1 MEYVRK
7 RKVLNGRIT
16 VFFMAIL
23 MTMLTASTAWGG
35 NEILINDTIGPVFP
49 PTFYSNIQIV
59 DDTGV
64 TPPLFFGPSPVD
76 DIIGVGN
83 LTASGTVSA
92 GSLTATGT
100 VTGSNITAT
109 NSTDISNNATAIG
122 ANTTAIGTNTTD
134 IGTNTTAIGTNTTA
148 IGTNTTDIGTNTT
161 AIGAN
166 TTAIGANTTAIASI
180 NTGFSDLEEEA
191 FSGIASVAAMA
202 SIPAPRDG
210 NRFALGMGVGNY
222 EGESAFAAGLSAN
235 IATNMRVTASVGF
248 SNDNVASGV
257 GLGLSW

>member
-23 MTMLTASTAWGG
+23 LTMLTASTAWGFG
-35 NEILINDTIGPVFP
+35 EVIADYLGVHP
-49 PTFYSNIQIV
+49 PPNLTDVQIV
-59 DDTGV
+59 DDTAPI
-64 TPPLFFGPSPVD
+64 PPLFIGPTGVN
-76 DIIGVGN
+76 DIIGVDN
-83 LTASGTVSA
+83 
-92 GSLTATGT
+92 LTATGV

-122 ANTTAIGTNTTD
+122 ANTTAIGTNTTAIGANTTS
-134 IGTNTTAIGTNTTA
+134 IGTNTTAIGT
-148 IGTNTTDIGTNTT
+148 
-161 AIGAN
+161 N

-235 IATNMRVTASVGF
+235 IATNMRVTASLGF

-257 GLGLSW
+257 GLGFSW

>member
-1 MEYVRK
+1 V
-7 RKVLNGRIT
+7 N
-16 VFFMAIL
+16 
-23 MTMLTASTAWGG
+23 
-35 NEILINDTIGPVFP
+35 
-49 PTFYSNIQIV
+49 
-59 DDTGV
+59 
-64 TPPLFFGPSPVD
+64 
-76 DIIGVGN
+76 DIIGVDN
-83 LTASGTVSA
+83 
-92 GSLTATGT
+92 LTATGV

-122 ANTTAIGTNTTD
+122 ANTTAIGTNTTAIGANTTS

-148 IGTNTTDIGTNTT
+148 IGANTTSIGTNTT
-161 AIGAN
+161 AIGTN

-235 IATNMRVTASVGF
+235 IATNMRVTASLGF

-257 GLGLSW
+257 GLGFSW